1 MKFSTRQLTYM
12 GIMAALVFVAT
23 RFLGLPI
30 PTGYGWMHLGDTFV
44 YLSGALLGPLGA
56 IPAGIGSM
64 LSDITAGYAVYAI
77 PTLLIKTLDAG
88 ILGYVAKHYL
98 NPQDGFMLHIL
109 KLAMG
114 ATLGTA
120 LMMAG
125 YFITEVL
132 LYELPV
138 AIANL
143 VPNAI
148 QGIGGAFIFLV
159 IYPALTRVLSTSD
172 II

>member
-1 MKFSTRQLTYM
+1 MKFSTKQLTYA

-23 RFLGLPI
+23 RFLGFPI

-64 LSDITAGYAVYAI
+64 LSDITAGYAVYAL

-88 ILGYVAKHYL
+88 LLGYIAKRYL
-98 NPQDGFMLHIL
+98 MPSDDLKMRLL
-109 KLAMG
+109 KLAVG
-114 ATLGTA
+114 AALGTA
-120 LMMAG
+120 LMMTG
-125 YFITEVL
+125 YFITEVW

-138 AIANL
+138 AVANL
-143 VPNAI
+143 IPNAI
-148 QGIGGAFIFLV
+148 QGLGGALIFLV
-159 IYPALTRVLSTSD
+159 IYPALAKVISID
-172 II
+172 DMA